1 MYNIVY
7 YHRITE
13 SRAKKM
19 FYFSIKT
26 NGVKIME
33 NSKKNSEYVIIANM
47 FQSEKINVS
56 IAYKGENTLD
66 NLYIVN
72 EFIYNKDDLYLFK
85 ELFSVFNSNRRPKEF
100 IDFFVRNQKFYAIF
114 KYKEAPSIK
123 EKYRKDISTTAFDER
138 CKILEMILIK
148 ADGITKSS
156 YDILGCATEVEN
168 IKVDDEKNIH
178 INYNLQNIFKYRG
191 ASISVIFENIRN
203 IILSIL
209 PAECEASFNKQLH
222 IILDKCKQ
230 GIYTSIPVLVIELKK
245 AEKISKAS
253 SWLSYIKYRLSLRR
267 PIINKISRYTLAL
280 SVVAGLIYLVYTKIT
295 EGQNSDSAA
304 AAVTIGGINYN
315 GNTKDESDKT
325 ISTEN
330 QDNQNNNASS
340 EDIVLSKGLDI
351 DYEDYIVQQDDTVA
365 SICESYY
372 KDNKYI
378 TAISTFNG
386 IEITDKLTPG
396 TILKLPNRTAIALYI
411 SK

>member
-1 MYNIVY
+1 
-7 YHRITE
+7 
-13 SRAKKM
+13 M

-72 EFIYNKDDLYLFK
+72 EFIYDKDDLYLFK

-148 ADGITKSS
+148 SDGITKSS

-209 PAECEASFNKQLH
+209 PAECEAGFNKQLH

-245 AEKISKAS
+245 AEKISKES
-253 SWLSYIKYRLSLRR
+253 SWLSYIKYRLSLRK

>member
-1 MYNIVY
+1 
-7 YHRITE
+7 
-13 SRAKKM
+13 M

-26 NGVKIME
+26 NGVKFME

-72 EFIYNKDDLYLFK
+72 EFIYDKDDLYLFK

-209 PAECEASFNKQLH
+209 PAECEVSFNKQLH

-230 GIYTSIPVLVIELKK
+230 GIYTSIPALVIELKK
-245 AEKISKAS
+245 AEKISKTS
-253 SWLSYIKYRLSLRR
+253 SWMSYIKYRLSLRR
-267 PIINKISRYTLAL
+267 PIINKISRYTLAV
-280 SVVAGLIYLVYTKIT
+280 SVVAGLIYLVYAKIT

-304 AAVTIGGINYN
+304 AAVTIGGISYN

-372 KDNKYI
+372 KDSKYV

-386 IEITDKLTPG
+386 IEVTDKLTPG